1 MLFNRKPKK
10 SLREMAAEF
19 IFQNSPDAY
28 FVLDGG
34 AICECNA
41 ALEEFMGQ
49 PRDKLI
55 GVTPDRLSPERQPD
69 GRLSSETAMG
79 YINAAM
85 SKGCA
90 RFEWMHQRLDG
101 SRHRT
106 AHRQQD
112 HPSQRQLY
120 RPGTLAVCAH

>member
-1 MLFNRKPKK
+1 MLFNNRKQHQP
-10 SLREMAAEF
+10 LRQAVAEF

-28 FVLDGG
+28 FVLDDK
-34 AICECNA
+34 AVLRECNA
-41 ALEEFMGQ
+41 AMEEFMGQ

-101 SRHRT
+101 SPLPMEVTLLR
-106 AHRQQD
+106 AD
-112 HPSQRQLY
+112 LGG
-120 RPGTLAVCAH
+120 RPALISF

>member
-1 MLFNRKPKK
+1 MFFNRKPEK
-10 SLREMAAEF
+10 SLCELTAEF

-28 FVLDGG
+28 FVLDGA

-41 ALEEFMGQ
+41 ALEKFMGQ

-69 GRLSSETAMG
+69 GRPSSEAAVG

-85 SKGCA
+85 SEGCA
-90 RFEWMHQRLDG
+90 RFEWMHRRLDG
-101 SRHRT
+101 PRCRW
-106 AHRQQD
+106 R
-112 HPSQRQLY
+112 
-120 RPGTLAVCAH
+120 